1 MAPPTQFTSWLGLH
15 CLCPECLQP
24 WIFSS
29 LASVLV
35 SVSLGFSHH
44 TCHQCWQQQRAPD
57 TSPNSEQVQGLL
69 SAPRKNQVLRGK
81 PAFFTVCPQNL
92 CLPPWGAP
100 GPSQVPAIGSACK
113 WSSTSASSCYGECT
127 FNAGLGHKPS
137 LEVFFWESM
146 LMGPF
151 LAPGCL
157 SCCA

>member
-1 MAPPTQFTSWLGLH
+1 MAPPAQFTSWLGLH

-29 LASVLV
+29 LASVPV

-92 CLPPWGAP
+92 CLPPWGDP
-100 GPSQVPAIGSACK
+100 GPSQVPAMAVPANGLPRLPLRAMVNAHLMLALGTSLPWKCFSGS
-113 WSSTSASSCYGECT
+113 
-127 FNAGLGHKPS
+127 PR
-137 LEVFFWESM
+137 
-146 LMGPF
+146 
-151 LAPGCL
+151 
-157 SCCA
+157 